1 MTKSLAL
8 ALCGSWL
15 LFSGT
20 LAAQSTTDFSKFK
33 FGLNLSPSLSWI
45 DTDDNRIS
53 GDGTALGLKLATQAE
68 FFFAENYAI
77 ETGIGFHFNMG
88 GTLLSDYGG
97 RFFTE
102 ALPASDSQ
110 PYNNPNSPTQG
121 NVRLDYAI
129 QYLEIP
135 LGLRLHTR
143 DFGYLR
149 YYVQAPMFTIG
160 IRTGAMGEISGG
172 GVAGGGENDLNIES
186 EVRPLALS
194 WGLGA
199 GAEDEVGGGTRLV
212 GGLQFQ
218 RLFTDVTKDGD
229 YTYSG
234 RTTEADPKAK
244 INSLTLRL
252 GILF

>member
-1 MTKSLAL
+1 MINLRTLALCATLAL
-8 ALCGSWL
+8 AGGS
-15 LFSGT
+15 
-20 LAAQSTTDFSKFK
+20 LAAQSTTDFSKFR

-45 DTDDNRIS
+45 NTDDSRIA
-53 GDGTALGLKLATQAE
+53 GNGTALGLKLATQAE

-97 RFFTE
+97 QFFTRS
-102 ALPASDSQ
+102 LPAGGSQ
-110 PYNNPNSPTQG
+110 PFNNPNAPTAG
-121 NVRLDYAI
+121 GVSLDYAI

-149 YYVQAPMFTIG
+149 YYVQAPLFVFG
-160 IRTGAMGEISGG
+160 IRTNAMGKISGG
-172 GVAGGGENDLNIES
+172 GVPGGEDDLNIKS
-186 EVRPLALS
+186 EVRPFAMS
-194 WGLGA
+194 WGFGG
-199 GAEDEVGGGTRLV
+199 GAEYEVGGGTRLV

-218 RLFTDVTKDGD
+218 RLFTDVTKDKD

-234 RTTEADPKAK
+234 RTNSSKDPKAS

-252 GILF
+252 GVLF